1 MASYK
6 TQAIIINRLNL
17 GESDRIL
24 TLFSPERG
32 KVRAICKGSRK
43 TKSKYGGHIE
53 LFSLTD
59 FVVSEGKNLDI
70 VSDANLVKNYL
81 ATSPDMDKIKT
92 IYYFAEV
99 VNKLLPDDTANHG
112 IYKLFL
118 YCLSNIQKYD
128 YRLLQLIFIAKL
140 LKILGIY
147 PELNNC
153 VKCEGKPDI
162 DEIFFSK
169 GAGGI
174 IDKACSI
181 HFEDSIQTEP
191 AVVKLWR
198 FVADST
204 LVDIERLKLDEDL
217 ISKTSSLAN
226 DYIHCVTMIDYKSLR
241 VLS

>member
-32 KVRAICKGSRK
+32 KIRAICKGSRK
-43 TKSKYGGHIE
+43 TKSKYGGHTE

-59 FVVSEGKNLDI
+59 FVISEGKNLDI
-70 VSDANLVKNYL
+70 ISDANMVKNYL
-81 ATSPDMDKIKT
+81 ADSPDMDKIKT

-99 VNKLLPDDTANHG
+99 IDKLLPDDTANRD
-112 IYKLFL
+112 IYELFL
-118 YCLSNIQKYD
+118 YCLANIHEFD
-128 YRLLQLIFIAKL
+128 SRLLQLIFIAKL

-153 VKCEGKPDI
+153 VKCEAKPDT
-162 DEIFFSK
+162 DEIYFSK

-174 IDKACSI
+174 VDKACSF
-181 HFEDSIQTEP
+181 HFEDSQATDQDTI
-191 AVVKLWR
+191 KLWR
-198 FVADST
+198 FVADSSFSA
-204 LVDIERLKLDEDL
+204 VERLNLTDSL
-217 ISKTSSLAN
+217 IAATSTLAN
-226 DYIHCVTMIDYKSLR
+226 EYIHCVTMIDYKSLR